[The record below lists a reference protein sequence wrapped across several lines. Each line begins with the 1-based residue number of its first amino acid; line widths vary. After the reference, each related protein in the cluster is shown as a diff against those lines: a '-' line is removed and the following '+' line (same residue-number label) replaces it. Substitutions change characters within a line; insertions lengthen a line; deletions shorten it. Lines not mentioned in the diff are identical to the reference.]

1 MSTETVTAADA
12 AEVERL
18 RAAVDLL
25 RDRLQETVDATK
37 ELLQDVDV
45 IEQEIRR
52 AVRLSQAGDVAAAMR
67 VVTKLAAG
75 WLDSDAH
82 KCAPE
87 AAQAEQERAR

>member
-67 VVTKLAAG
+67 VVTELAAG
-75 WLDSDAH
+75 WLDSDDEHASGG
-82 KCAPE
+82 
-87 AAQAEQERAR
+87 AA

>member
-18 RAAVDLL
+18 RATVDLL

-52 AVRLSQAGDVAAAMR
+52 VAAAMR
-67 VVTKLAAG
+67 VVTELAAG
-75 WLDSDAH
+75 WLDSDDEHASGG
-82 KCAPE
+82 
-87 AAQAEQERAR
+87 AA